1 MLKRR
6 FNIAT
11 SLLSGL
17 FFFVLGILFMTN
29 ELEIWNWVYI
39 TLVCGLLVMI
49 VIRFFNII
57 VNYHKLTHRIMQF
70 LDVVV
75 WIVLTSFSLADP
87 DLFYS
92 LFPRIIGAWILLH
105 GIVKVIVF
113 SVKWRDQLP
122 GKAQSFFFMIVDMV
136 MAFILMFKPNQYYVL
151 ISYGIGIYFIIYG
164 GKNLIEFAQDVLP
177 DDYGSMLGKKL
188 QMAIPPWMAAIVPVR
203 LLRMI
208 LNKSED
214 DIAKAEFESVKA
226 DIPVDLEIMM
236 HLAPGGPAM
245 FGHIDLVYHGTV
257 ISYGCYDPHN
267 RRLFG
272 TLGDGVAIVAPR
284 DEYLYNCLAN
294 ENKTLIV
301 FGIILDAN
309 QKQKINERVLE
320 VFEKFVDFQ
329 SDEERLRLGLPILGE
344 LDDDYISR
352 VTRHVHNAHF
362 YKIKEGIFKTFFVVY
377 TNCVSFTLQI
387 VRTIG
392 LDLFDISGI
401 VSPGSYYDFLNHEFK
416 RDKSFVIS
424 RKVYTKKDMP
434 TLLERIKP

>member
-6 FNIAT
+6 LNIAT

-17 FFFVLGILFMTN
+17 FFCILGICFMTN
-29 ELEIWNWVYI
+29 KLEIWNWLYI
-39 TLVCGLLVMI
+39 TLVCGLLGMI
-49 VIRFFNII
+49 AIRFFNII
-57 VNYHKLTHRIMQF
+57 VNYHKVHHRILQF
-70 LDVVV
+70 FDVVV
-75 WIVLTSFSLADP
+75 WIILSCFSLAEP
-87 DLFYS
+87 NLFYS

-105 GIVKVIVF
+105 AIVKGIVF
-113 SVKWRDQLP
+113 TVKCRDHLP
-122 GKAQSFFFMIVDMV
+122 GKMNSFFFLIIDLI
-136 MAFILMFKPNQYYVL
+136 MAFILLFKPTQYYEL
-151 ISYGIGIYFIIYG
+151 ISYGIGIYFLIYG
-164 GKNLIEFAQDVLP
+164 GKNLLEFVQDLLP
-177 DDYGSMLGKKL
+177 DDYGSVLGKKIQL
-188 QMAIPPWMAAIVPVR
+188 AIPPWMAAIVPVR

-208 LNKSED
+208 LNKSEE
-214 DIAKAEFESVKA
+214 DIAKEEFDTVKA

-257 ISYGCYDPHN
+257 ISYGCYDPHE

-272 TLGDGVAIVAPR
+272 TLGDGVVIVAPR
-284 DEYLYNCLAN
+284 DEYLINCLEN

-301 FGIILDAN
+301 FGIVLNSN
-309 QKQKINERVLE
+309 QKQIINNRVLE
-320 VFEKFVDFQ
+320 VFGKFVDFQ
-329 SDEERLRLGLPILGE
+329 SDEERDRLGLPISGIK
-344 LDDDYISR
+344 DDYISR
-352 VTRHVHNAHF
+352 VTCRVHNAHF
-362 YKIKEGIFKTFFVVY
+362 YKINQGIFKTFFVLY

-424 RKVYTKKDMP
+424 RKVYTKRDLPDLKSH
-434 TLLERIKP
+434 IGQ